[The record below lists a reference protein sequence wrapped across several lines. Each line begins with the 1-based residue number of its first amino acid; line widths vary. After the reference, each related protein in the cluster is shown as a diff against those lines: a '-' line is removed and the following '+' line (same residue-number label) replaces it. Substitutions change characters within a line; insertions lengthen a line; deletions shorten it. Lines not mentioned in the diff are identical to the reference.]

1 MSFHTILHKI
11 ALSTLI
17 LIFEVESSI
26 FTLNTGYQHNT
37 QIVILNG
44 GLSGRMKTSKA
55 FLLDQNGISFIESIL
70 NVYMDAGLRNFT
82 IISNSIDYIKINQ
95 LVSTM
100 SNIYVTILRNDFPE
114 KGRIFSLKMGL
125 TNCSSSDFIFIQ
137 NIDNPSID
145 RKLISNLY
153 KNKKVDKVV
162 VSVFNHKK
170 GHPILLGKKVI
181 DAFLNEATDDFNFRD
196 FIFRIPI
203 VEVESINESIL
214 LNINTEEDYQHYI
227 NQNLKNE

>member
-1 MSFHTILHKI
+1 MSLHTIIHKI

-17 LIFEVESSI
+17 LIFEVESSP
-26 FTLNTGYQHNT
+26 FTLNTEYQYNT

-55 FLLDQNGISFIESIL
+55 FLLNQNGISFIESIL
-70 NVYMDAGLRNFT
+70 NVYMDAGLKNFT

-137 NIDNPSID
+137 NIDNPLID
-145 RKLISNLY
+145 SKLISNLY
-153 KNKKVDKVV
+153 KSRNVDKVIV
-162 VSVFNHKK
+162 PVFNHKK
-170 GHPILLGKKVI
+170 GHPILLGKKII
-181 DAFLNEATDDFNFRD
+181 DTFLNEVTDDFNFRD
-196 FIFRIPI
+196 FIFRAPI
-203 VEVESINESIL
+203 VEVESRNESIL
-214 LNINTEEDYQHYI
+214 FNINTKEDYQYYI
-227 NQNLKNE
+227 NQALKNE